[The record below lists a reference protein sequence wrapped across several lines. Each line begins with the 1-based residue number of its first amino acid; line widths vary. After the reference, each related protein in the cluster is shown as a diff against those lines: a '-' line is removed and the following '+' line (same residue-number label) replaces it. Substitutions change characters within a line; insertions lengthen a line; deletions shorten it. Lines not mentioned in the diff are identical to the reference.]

1 MMMMIPFA
9 QRPSHLDHHGPRTPL
24 LYSNFVFMVVTM
36 TEYLKNAGKDDD
48 LDGHSENGD
57 HGRDD
62 QARTQP

>member
-1 MMMMIPFA
+1 
-9 QRPSHLDHHGPRTPL
+9 
-24 LYSNFVFMVVTM
+24 M

-62 QARTQP
+62 QARTQPWPCFIVYIYI